1 MEKRLKNF
9 GNSVTMIEMAR
20 KKTTRPA
27 KISDIHSIAKKAITE
42 GTYLPVEHA
51 KLRLNQREVT
61 LPELEYVIE
70 KGRREPKKDE
80 FKLEH
85 NAWNY
90 AIKGKTVDNRNL
102 RIAVSLD
109 EKTKVL
115 IITVI
120 DLDK

>member
-1 MEKRLKNF
+1 MEKRLKNH
-9 GNSVTMIEMAR
+9 GNSVTIVQMAL
-20 KKTTRPA
+20 KKTARPA
-27 KISDIHSIAKKAITE
+27 KISDIHSIAKKAVFE
-42 GTYLPVEHA
+42 GSYIPVEHA

-61 LPELEYVIE
+61 LTELEYVIE

-80 FKLEH
+80 FKPEH
-85 NAWNY
+85 NSWNY
-90 AIKGKTVDNRNL
+90 SIKGKTVDHRNL